1 MDDKKIEKEMQIIEY
16 AGVLLAVINVALIL
30 RSYNLRKKQQKA

>member
-1 MDDKKIEKEMQIIEY
+1 MDKDKIEKEMQIIEY

-30 RSYNLRKKQQKA
+30 RSYSLRKKQKG

>member
-1 MDDKKIEKEMQIIEY
+1 MDKDKIEKQLQIIEY

-30 RSYNLRKKQQKA
+30 RSYNLRRKQQKV

>member
-1 MDDKKIEKEMQIIEY
+1 MDKDKIEREMQIIEY

-30 RSYNLRKKQQKA
+30 RSYNLRKKQKA

>member
-1 MDDKKIEKEMQIIEY
+1 MDDKKIEKELQIIEY

-30 RSYNLRKKQQKA
+30 RTYTLRNKQKG

>member
-1 MDDKKIEKEMQIIEY
+1 MDDKKLEREMQIIEY

-30 RSYNLRKKQQKA
+30 RSYNLRKKQKG

>member
-1 MDDKKIEKEMQIIEY
+1 MDEKTKKELQIIEY

-30 RSYNLRKKQQKA
+30 RSYTLRNKLKQ